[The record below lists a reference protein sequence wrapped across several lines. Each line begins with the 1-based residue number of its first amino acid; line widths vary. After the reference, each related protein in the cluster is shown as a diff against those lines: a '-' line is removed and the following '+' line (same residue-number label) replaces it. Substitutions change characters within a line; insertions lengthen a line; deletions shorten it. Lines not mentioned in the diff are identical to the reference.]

1 MDGEQ
6 TLVATHGPSVGLARV
21 RIGRHGFEAAVRG
34 ERHQHGFALDGR
46 PHLSNR
52 RGGVLVRKDDGAAIV
67 AKLVHYRLHLVL
79 DERHHL
85 GLVRQQV
92 REILDRFLELLL
104 LVAIARQVHPRDLRQ
119 GHLADLLRLDFAELE
134 ALDQLRPRYLAVFSC
149 LEDLHDLVGM
159 DGADDQPLDQVQ
171 ALARSGEIVFAAT
184 SQHVEL
190 VLVVASQQLH
200 HADSSWCASWL
211 ILGAEQKRHLHREAG
226 LQAGVLVQTGKYL
239 GRGDVLP

>member
-1 MDGEQ
+1 M
-6 TLVATHGPSVGLARV
+6 
-21 RIGRHGFEAAVRG
+21 
-34 ERHQHGFALDGR
+34 
-46 PHLSNR
+46 
-52 RGGVLVRKDDGAAIV
+52 LVRKDDGAPIV

-134 ALDQLRPRYLAVFSC
+134 ALDQLRPRHLAVFSC
-149 LEDLHDLVGM
+149 LEDLHDLVGV
-159 DGADDQPLDQVQ
+159 DGSDDQPLDQVQ
-171 ALARSGEIVFAAT
+171 SLARSGEVIFAAT
-184 SQHVEL
+184 PQHVEL
-190 VLVVASQQLH
+190 VLVVAPQQLD
-200 HADSSWCASWL
+200 HANRARRSGRL
-211 ILGAEQKRHLHREAG
+211 VFGAKQERHLDREAG